1 MFCLILESYEN
12 QLRKQKEGPRG
23 HKRSKNSAPKKG
35 SRSEFFCLCSLCVY
49 LWLIRTTI
57 IRVAPKKKSD
67 TANSSKDK
75 VEEDDKNE
83 DGEDEDQLDDDDEQD
98 EGEDSDE
105 QDAEEN
111 DEENGEESE
120 DAERGLSATEKEVV
134 RRAIQRTVTIVN
146 ADHNVTYRVTRRS
159 ARLNAGK

>member
-1 MFCLILESYEN
+1 MAIKGRRILHPRKVLVVSSFVSVAYASICGLYVLQLSES
-12 QLRKQKEGPRG
+12 PR
-23 HKRSKNSAPKKG
+23 
-35 SRSEFFCLCSLCVY
+35 
-49 LWLIRTTI
+49 
-57 IRVAPKKKSD
+57 KKKSD

-75 VEEDDKNE
+75 VEEDDENE